1 MNNNNNNNNNST
13 TTTTHSSFP
22 AATDTNYH
30 STLLLLGS
38 RDQAP
43 PDFWGHR
50 EVLEAPSTRDA
61 HSRRRTFSCCGSLHM
76 QVGLDRESRALRE
89 RRKRRDA
96 RRIDGQWLH
105 EYGTAL
111 SRTTEE
117 LADIQQELRLA
128 ARLQNTVLEHQVVKS
143 SSSSSSGSGGG
154 GGGDDLQ
161 REELDPILI
170 RFDDG
175 PRSPAAGRVV
185 NLGILRRELDAALA
199 GVTANR

>member
-1 MNNNNNNNNNST
+1 
-13 TTTTHSSFP
+13 
-22 AATDTNYH
+22 
-30 STLLLLGS
+30 
-38 RDQAP
+38 
-43 PDFWGHR
+43 
-50 EVLEAPSTRDA
+50 
-61 HSRRRTFSCCGSLHM
+61 M

-154 GGGDDLQ
+154 GDDLQ

>member
-1 MNNNNNNNNNST
+1 
-13 TTTTHSSFP
+13 
-22 AATDTNYH
+22 
-30 STLLLLGS
+30 
-38 RDQAP
+38 
-43 PDFWGHR
+43 
-50 EVLEAPSTRDA
+50 
-61 HSRRRTFSCCGSLHM
+61 M

-128 ARLQNTVLEHQVVKS
+128 ARLQNTVLEHQGVKS
-143 SSSSSSGSGGG
+143 NSSSSGGSSGGG
-154 GGGDDLQ
+154 SSDLQ
-161 REELDPILI
+161 DEELDPILI
-170 RFDDG
+170 RFEDG